1 MTTSPGPDHRRR
13 VLVVGIDGVR
23 LDLLAAVATPHLDA
37 VAVAG
42 FLAPIEIDEATP
54 TMSGPCWATIVTGV
68 GVAKHGVHGNHFA
81 GHRLDVFPDFTT
93 RLARQDR
100 RGTFVAGGWEPLLL
114 VRDGGPLFAAPSR
127 LSYIAPRADTSE
139 DWLVCDEQV
148 TAEAVHVLET
158 DDPEVSFVYLGSVD
172 ETGHLHGCGDAYL
185 RAIGRAD
192 EHLGRLLTAVRS
204 RTTYEEEA
212 WTVIVVT
219 DHGHRDSG
227 GHGGRTAEERTAWV
241 ACRGPGI
248 AAEPPARQLRF
259 EDVAAQVYA
268 ALDREADS
276 HWTLDGLPF
285 TAPAAHLAP
294 AGR

>member
-1 MTTSPGPDHRRR
+1 MITPTGTDLRRR

-23 LDLLAAVATPHLDA
+23 LDLLTAVATPHLDA
-37 VAVAG
+37 VAAAG
-42 FLAPIEIDEATP
+42 FLGAIEIDEATP

-68 GVAKHGVHGNHFA
+68 GVAKHGVYGNHFA

-93 RLARQDR
+93 RLARQDGR
-100 RGTFVAGGWEPLLL
+100 KTFVAGGWEPLLL
-114 VRDGGPLFAAPSR
+114 ARDGGPLFAAPSR

-139 DWLVCDEQV
+139 DWLACDEQV
-148 TAEAVHVLET
+148 TAEAVHVLTT

-185 RAIGRAD
+185 RAIEAAD
-192 EHLGRLLTAVRS
+192 ALLGRLLTAVRS
-204 RTTYEEEA
+204 RSTYAEES

-227 GHGGRTAEERTAWV
+227 GHGGRTAQERTAWV
-241 ACRGPGI
+241 ACCGPDITTG
-248 AAEPPARQLRF
+248 PPARQLRF

-268 ALDREADS
+268 SLDRRADS

-285 TAPAAHLAP
+285 SEPSAHLSP
-294 AGR
+294 AGH